1 MAAAVAV
8 GMQHSSVALGLSA
21 MGLNWRH
28 KRLPSADR
36 SRESDAEA
44 SGLQRRF
51 PTEHKFHHA
60 LLELHL
66 EEGALVCPETGRR
79 FPVNKGIPNMLLHED
94 EEKVMLNLS
103 DEMRNGLKE
112 SEVQCEVKSML
123 HSNVYGAGITDF
135 KSRCVPGAKTDI
147 DDPLSFINDSQR
159 FVNGRTDHVEAS
171 NLLMDEEWSI
181 SHDTFP
187 VKDLHCEN
195 HLSYDYLLNH
205 YLPLCSSPTKI
216 PFVTSVDQI
225 LEVLQPSE
233 KFSVPSSNLALF
245 NDSNCY
251 KEEFGHFSIS
261 SNYTL
266 IDYEETR
273 CLLGKKAKNWIQREN
288 PGATEHRSREG
299 YSQMTT

>member
-123 HSNVYGAGITDF
+123 HSNRAKAYDMCNVSVSF

-171 NLLMDEEWSI
+171 NLLMDEEWS
-181 SHDTFP
+181 S
-187 VKDLHCEN
+187 
-195 HLSYDYLLNH
+195 
-205 YLPLCSSPTKI
+205 
-216 PFVTSVDQI
+216 
-225 LEVLQPSE
+225 
-233 KFSVPSSNLALF
+233 
-245 NDSNCY
+245 
-251 KEEFGHFSIS
+251 
-261 SNYTL
+261 
-266 IDYEETR
+266 
-273 CLLGKKAKNWIQREN
+273 
-288 PGATEHRSREG
+288 
-299 YSQMTT
+299 